1 MVTGDSSE
9 WFWCLA
15 VVRGGCC
22 WFLVVAGSVR
32 WLQVVAV
39 SGFGAWR
46 WSVVV
51 PGGCR

>member
-1 MVTGDSSE
+1 MAGGGSE

-15 VVRGGCC
+15 VVRGGS
-22 WFLVVAGSVR
+22 WWLLVVAGSVR
-32 WLQVVAV
+32 WWQVVAV

-46 WSVVV
+46 WFVVV